1 MLNRPI
7 QLYETENCLTRR
19 AISPEK
25 QAAGSSGHDGREEKE
40 GAMQQNGQGQQE
52 RRRLQQTAEQPE
64 REGEP
69 DSTPVSAQVEQQLTA
84 EQQKAEECLDLLR
97 RTQADF
103 VNYRRR
109 MSQEQA
115 EGRIAA
121 QSALLSHLLPVL
133 DDLGR
138 ALGAAPPELA
148 KHPWVQGLFLVARR
162 LTTLLDQL
170 GVRQIGTPGE
180 LFDPRWHEAI
190 ATEARADVP
199 EGTILHVARPGYTL
213 GERVI
218 RPAQVSVAGTPS
230 PMSDAPAQQED
241 SEC

>member
-1 MLNRPI
+1 
-7 QLYETENCLTRR
+7 
-19 AISPEK
+19 
-25 QAAGSSGHDGREEKE
+25 
-40 GAMQQNGQGQQE
+40 MQQNGQEQQE
-52 RRRLQQTAEQPE
+52 RSRLQQAVEQPE

-69 DSTPVSAQVEQQLTA
+69 NSALISAQGEQRLPA
-84 EQQKAEECLDLLR
+84 EQLKTEECLDLLR

-121 QSALLSHLLPVL
+121 QIALLSRLLPVL

-138 ALGAAPPELA
+138 ALGAVPPELA
-148 KHPWVQGLFLVARR
+148 MHPWVQGLLLVERR
-162 LTTLLDQL
+162 LTTQLDQL

-180 LFDPRWHEAI
+180 PFDPRRHEAI
-190 ATEARADVP
+190 TTEARADVP
-199 EGTILHVARPGYTL
+199 EGTILRVALPGYVM

-218 RPAQVSVAGTPS
+218 RPAQVSVAVTPS
-230 PMSDAPAQQED
+230 PLRDAPA
-241 SEC
+241 

>member
-1 MLNRPI
+1 
-7 QLYETENCLTRR
+7 
-19 AISPEK
+19 
-25 QAAGSSGHDGREEKE
+25 
-40 GAMQQNGQGQQE
+40 MQQNGQEQPV
-52 RRRLQQTAEQPE
+52 EQPE

-69 DSTPVSAQVEQQLTA
+69 NSALISAQGEQRLPA
-84 EQQKAEECLDLLR
+84 EQLKTEECLDLLR

-121 QSALLSHLLPVL
+121 QIALLSRLLPVL

-138 ALGAAPPELA
+138 ALGAIPSELA
-148 KHPWVQGLFLVARR
+148 THPWVQGLLLVERR

-180 LFDPRWHEAI
+180 SFDPRWHEAI
-190 ATEARADVP
+190 TTEARADVP
-199 EGTILHVARPGYTL
+199 EGTILRVALPGYVM

-218 RPAQVSVAGTPS
+218 RPAQVSVAVTPS
-230 PMSDAPAQQED
+230 PLRDAPA
-241 SEC
+241 